1 MIKIKEAVRGINKT
15 NIQFYFD
22 YIINFNFFRDED
34 CGIELQVM
42 NSVARTQN
50 HSFQV
55 SEEHRSDENSCDA
68 NSAVSTEFPEQLAST
83 IVDVHRKNSS
93 GSSDESEFYQMK
105 SRFSESSK
113 NSSIAKPPTDYHNAS
128 NSNDGA
134 EAAGTSKT
142 CGTDEA
148 EIRSFKKSLSA
159 DLDSPEKKSLKLSTV
174 KVDSSNFRKSHKDR
188 EARQF
193 DHKSMNQKR
202 SVSNVHLQPSSSAKL
217 QRQVS
222 VDSDLVEIY
231 GAFGRTR
238 TGMNV
243 PPTMNRFYQRFNQNY
258 LHFPDVSRE
267 MYGQNSNSNSDLNLE
282 NSTDET
288 SDSYIT
294 NSAFQLTG
302 ERASEQNLVHNNK
315 LSKHNMPMR
324 RDSNSTMSALQ
335 LPTMSAV
342 PSTSGYLSSRK
353 RRNSNNSNNN
363 IVSSLSIRRIKSDA
377 LETNMI
383 PNFQMGAHPNSI
395 EVIDGLAVRNRT
407 SSIIPP
413 PSLTLSRNPPQKL
426 YPNSFTANITNMSLE
441 ESNDK
446 QENLYQTARQNNDE
460 QSNEDSFEKG
470 LKKSENSSVTND
482 VSDNIDA
489 EDATSNDE
497 DSGLDQEIVIM
508 SDFEDD
514 NNRNGSRSPLLDQLK
529 QKQDQ
534 VKCETS
540 SNFEVEEEKLVEK
553 DDDVSDVKNKIEGDT
568 SDEKLNKS
576 SENPVPHT
584 DQSLGAIPKRHLKS
598 QKHDILVRKLSIG
611 DEHYPISKVYQRK
624 LSQRS
629 TSERIPEDNVVQ
641 VIEPHLC
648 RCIDV
653 TSNSQN
659 DNVAFPSHFPLHQN
673 SFSTRNSNTKSFN
686 ECCSSESSGHC
697 RRLRFARRSEVEIPM
712 KQREDF
718 NQSEGRVST
727 RDYSLSFDET
737 NLRNSS
743 VLNRSRVLASAS
755 QSKSSTEKNDFNC
768 FIDEHG
774 RWINVVSDCKSHP
787 LRQVSRVEENHLMH
801 QQMNNNLNLS
811 PYLRILTTAPSAEY
825 SLSSVQSMDITQK
838 SIFNDSHVDVKF
850 YKYSVSLFKKRW
862 KKTFKIQMTR
872 LQLLSLFDRDQH
884 TYQITLAILLSTIV
898 SMLGSWVLY
907 YNFYHDV
914 FAFFFCFTI
923 AGSQYSLLKSVQP
936 DSSSPIH
943 GFNKIVTYS
952 RSIYFCILT
961 FAMLMFHYMAESLSI
976 DSSDNAEDNITIYG
990 IQILWR
996 NVFANISLILQSTI
1010 LFLPILFCAG
1020 LFPQINTFMMYLCEQ
1035 IEMNVFGGNAVCNLS
1050 YAFLALFRSIFAC
1063 IILTSL
1069 LYGGLLESNNTQH
1082 VLISMFVGLLVCI
1095 AYHLSRSSSD
1105 FTYHLQLIKTTLIDQ
1120 NHNDEETAETENGLT
1135 KSESSP
1141 KKDVEKENSFFNSL
1155 EDPLPKKIKSTVQ
1168 ARLKNDLIICTVI
1181 GLFFFALHTS
1191 TIFKVLQPNL
1201 GDILHCIAITVGF
1214 FIHYLLPQLRKHLP
1228 FLCLSSPVLRS
1239 HEFGQFE
1246 VSQSTK
1252 IRWFELLFVY
1262 LSFFERN
1269 ILYPLIFI
1277 SAITADSTKVIGKF
1291 GYKTGSLLIT
1301 ISSLKGEKFINFSIK
1316 VILIYLHLF

>member
-1 MIKIKEAVRGINKT
+1 LI
-15 NIQFYFD
+15 
-22 YIINFNFFRDED
+22 
-34 CGIELQVM
+34 
-42 NSVARTQN
+42 
-50 HSFQV
+50 
-55 SEEHRSDENSCDA
+55 
-68 NSAVSTEFPEQLAST
+68 
-83 IVDVHRKNSS
+83 
-93 GSSDESEFYQMK
+93 
-105 SRFSESSK
+105 
-113 NSSIAKPPTDYHNAS
+113 
-128 NSNDGA
+128 
-134 EAAGTSKT
+134 
-142 CGTDEA
+142 
-148 EIRSFKKSLSA
+148 
-159 DLDSPEKKSLKLSTV
+159 
-174 KVDSSNFRKSHKDR
+174 DSSNLRKSHKDR
-188 EARQF
+188 E
-193 DHKSMNQKR
+193 HNKLNQKR

-231 GAFGRTR
+231 GAFARR
-238 TGMNV
+238 AGMNV
-243 PPTMNRFYQRFNQNY
+243 PPGMNRFHHRFNQNY

-302 ERASEQNLVHNNK
+302 DRASDQNLVHSNK

-342 PSTSGYLSSRK
+342 PSTSGCYLSSRK

-383 PNFQMGAHPNSI
+383 PNFQIGAHPNSI

-426 YPNSFTANITNMSLE
+426 YPNSFTANITSLE
-441 ESNDK
+441 ESNSDK
-446 QENLYQTARQNNDE
+446 TRTNNNNNNDE
-460 QSNEDSFEKG
+460 QSNEDSFEKCV
-470 LKKSENSSVTND
+470 KKSENSSVTND

-497 DSGLDQEIVIM
+497 DSGLDQEIIIS

-514 NNRNGSRSPLLDQLK
+514 NNRNGSRSPLLEQLK
-529 QKQDQ
+529 QKQEII
-534 VKCETS
+534 KAETS

-553 DDDVSDVKNKIEGDT
+553 DSEVSSASNTKPETET
-568 SDEKLNKS
+568 SEEKLNKS
-576 SENPVPHT
+576 AENPAPQ
-584 DQSLGAIPKRHLKS
+584 QSLGAIPKRHLKN
-598 QKHDILVRKLSIG
+598 QKHDMLVRKSSIG

-648 RCIDV
+648 RCADNS
-653 TSNSQN
+653 SNSQS
-659 DNVAFPSHFPLHQN
+659 DFPTHYPQQN
-673 SFSTRNSNTKSFN
+673 SSFSGKISSQKSFS
-686 ECCSSESSGHC
+686 ECCAMSSESSGIQC
-697 RRLRFARRSEVEIPM
+697 RRLRFARRSDLEIRF
-712 KQREDF
+712 KQPEEF
-718 NQSEGRVST
+718 NALDGRTSA

-737 NLRNSS
+737 NVRNNSMIS
-743 VLNRSRVLASAS
+743 NRNRMIIASAGP
-755 QSKSSTEKNDFNC
+755 SKSSSEKNDFNC

-774 RWINVVSDCKSHP
+774 RWINVVNDCKSHP
-787 LRQVSRVEENHLMH
+787 LRQVSRAEESHLMH
-801 QQMNNNLNLS
+801 QQLQHLQIINNQNVS

-825 SLSSVQSMDITQK
+825 SLSSVQSIDITQK
-838 SIFNDSHVDVKF
+838 SIFTDSHVETKY
-850 YKYSVSLFKKRW
+850 YKYSVSIFKKRW
-862 KKTFKIQMTR
+862 RKSFKIQMTR

-884 TYQITLAILLSTIV
+884 SYQITLAILLSTFV
-898 SMLGSWVLY
+898 SILGSWVLFH
-907 YNFYHDV
+907 NFYHDV

-936 DSSSPIH
+936 DSASPIH

-952 RSIYFCILT
+952 RAVYFCILT
-961 FAMLMFHYMAESLSI
+961 SLMLMFHYMSESLSTDDTD
-976 DSSDNAEDNITIYG
+976 DSTDNITIYG
-990 IQILWR
+990 IKILWR
-996 NVFANISLILQSTI
+996 NLFANISVILQSTI
-1010 LFLPILFCAG
+1010 LFLPLLFCAG
-1020 LFPQINTFMMYLCEQ
+1020 LFPQFNTFLMYLSEQ
-1035 IEMNVFGGNAVCNLS
+1035 IEMNIFGGNAVCNLS
-1050 YAFLALFRSIFAC
+1050 FAFLALLRSIFAC

-1069 LYGGLLESNNTQH
+1069 LYGGLIESSNNNTQH

-1105 FTYHLQLIKTTLIDQ
+1105 FTYHLQLVKSTLIDQ

-1135 KSESSP
+1135 KAESSP
-1141 KKDVEKENSFFNSL
+1141 KKDVEKETSFFSSL
-1155 EDPLPKKIKSTVQ
+1155 EDPLPKKIKNTVQ
-1168 ARLKNDLIICTVI
+1168 ARLKNDLIICTLI
-1181 GLFFFALHTS
+1181 GLFFFALHSS

-1201 GDILHCIAITVGF
+1201 GIILHCIAITVGF

-1252 IRWFELLFVY
+1252 VRWFELLYVY

-1269 ILYPLIFI
+1269 ILFPLIFI
-1277 SAITADSTKVIGKF
+1277 SAITADSITIVSKF

-1301 ISSLKGEKFINFSIK
+1301 VASLKALRLAYSDISSQYLILLFSILFFNFDFANASETLILDYFIISILFRK
-1316 VILIYLHLF
+1316 VTDLLLKLQFVITYIAPWQITWGSAFHGESKLTIIL